1 MISFFG
7 IIHQSGGCG
16 AELLGAIH
24 LLRRKGVKVRCITP
38 IDDPV
43 AHGSRAKWLRSLG
56 VTVVNYRPGMFE
68 RCPVLVSFGE
78 DVCFDYMRE
87 YADRPKHMVWTSGMS
102 FGVDVE
108 YDALRDGL
116 IDEFFFQTP
125 ENAQRVAPQIL
136 KGCGRDPI
144 QIKARQ
150 NYVPFIDPNC
160 ELMPLAIEDRSE
172 DEFVVG
178 RATRDDPEKWHDD
191 SWRMYGNI
199 LVPHYK
205 SLLVRVA
212 GWGQNALEKVG
223 SPCDP
228 TSKWAGYF
236 NLQLNGHIYDSQEMA
251 AYYKKLHVLLHYYP
265 FVESFGYST
274 VQAML
279 AGAIPIGAD
288 EGGFKALIQHGETGF
303 LARSPDEAT
312 YYASSLAFDEP
323 RRQRMSEAARRW
335 VIEKGPG
342 NVEKAW
348 PWWRDLLDVLSIPI
362 PN

>member
-24 LLRRKGVKVRCITP
+24 LLRRKGVKVRCIVP
-38 IDDPV
+38 MDDPV

-108 YDALRDGL
+108 AAAFRDGL
-116 IDEFFFQTP
+116 IDEFFFQSK
-125 ENAQRVAPQIL
+125 AISKVVIPQIL
-136 KGCGRDPI
+136 QDSPDAVLKTRL
-144 QIKARQ
+144 
-150 NYVPFIDPNC
+150 NYIPYIEADCPLYPFAPGEKPEN
-160 ELMPLAIEDRSE
+160 
-172 DEFVVG
+172 EFIVG
-178 RATRDDPEKWHDD
+178 RATRDDPEKWHEE

-199 LVPHYK
+199 HTPASK
-205 SLLVRVA
+205 SLRVKVA
-212 GWGQNALEKVG
+212 GWGANALEKIG
-223 SPCDP
+223 NPCDP
-228 TSKWAGYF
+228 TSRWADYF
-236 NLQLNGHIYDSQEMA
+236 NLELHGHIYDPAEITA
-251 AYYKKLHVLLHYYP
+251 FFGGLHVLLHYYP
-265 FVESFGYST
+265 VVESFGYAT

-279 AGAIPIGAD
+279 AGAIPIGARA
-288 EGGFKALIQHGETGF
+288 GGFTDLICHGETGF
-303 LARSPDEAT
+303 LANSTDEAA

-323 RRQRMSEAARRW
+323 LREKIAAASRRW
-335 VIEKGPG
+335 VLEEGPG
-342 NVEKAW
+342 NPELVW
-348 PWWRDLLDVLSIPI
+348 PWWGDLLSILNI
-362 PN
+362 KI